1 MKDKKG
7 KTPETIIQEA
17 GLTLAQLGER
27 GAKAAELYQ
36 QFEGRMAQAKGNEM
50 IIQAAQLGLDHTRE
64 KLLAIIKEYKD
75 QQPVQGEAL
84 VVRMPG
90 PVLAN
95 EEEKKEVKEVKEVQ
109 KLQKKE
115 TPPTKAAKSSSPAKA
130 KPDRKARSKAALDKA
145 TQKILPDLDACREA
159 IRKERQR
166 QRELN
171 PPEPKPRKTRIT
183 KLKERLMSVARLIPD
198 ELADEPEVI
207 NATEDVLMNAL
218 HELCALWKINRIEV
232 AERGLSDQFDKLLQ
246 KAQPNEQ

>member
-1 MKDKKG
+1 MKDIKG
-7 KTPETIIQEA
+7 KTPEAIVQEA

-27 GAKAAELYQ
+27 GAKAAELYR
-36 QFEGRMAQAKGNEM
+36 QFEERMAQAKGNEM
-50 IIQAAQLGLDHTRE
+50 IIQAAQRGLDHTRE
-64 KLLAIIKEYKD
+64 KFMAIIKEYND
-75 QQPVQGEAL
+75 QQPAKGEAL

-95 EEEKKEVKEVKEVQ
+95 EEE
-109 KLQKKE
+109 KKE

-130 KPDRKARSKAALDKA
+130 KPDRKERSKAALDKA
-145 TQKILPDLDACREA
+145 TNKILPDLDACREA

-246 KAQPNEQ
+246 KAQPNE